1 MGDHTRGMRRGRA
14 FTSAQSAAAAV
25 VLARFARGR
34 RRRAPLAAGPAA
46 PPPAGP
52 VSVVV
57 RARDEAARLGPCLDG
72 LRRDPDVGEVLVVA
86 DESSD
91 ATADVA
97 AAGGARVLAGE
108 PLPAGWAGKAW
119 ALHQGAEAASGE
131 WLVFLDA
138 DTRPCPG
145 LVRALVALA
154 RAEQADLVSAA
165 PRFLCEGA
173 AERLLHP
180 AMAATIAYR
189 TGPSDVPGRQPSPAR
204 AIVNGQC
211 LLVRRRTFAAWGGWE
226 RVRGHLTED
235 VALAR
240 ALRGDGRRVAFAD
253 GADVLEVRMY
263 EDARET
269 WSGWGRSLM
278 GPDVT
283 GPLRQAEDLAVL
295 WLALALPL
303 PRLLL
308 GRGTALDAVL
318 VAVRLGITAA
328 LARSYRPRGAPFWLS
343 PLADVPAM
351 ARLTWSVL
359 RPGRT
364 WRGRTY

>member
-1 MGDHTRGMRRGRA
+1 MRAGRA
-14 FTSAQSAAAAV
+14 FTSAQAAAAAV

-34 RRRAPLAAGPAA
+34 RRRPPLTAGPAVPA
-46 PPPAGP
+46 PDAAI
-52 VSVVV
+52 SVVV
-57 RARDEAARLGPCLDG
+57 PARDEATRLMPCLEG
-72 LRRDPDVGEVLVVA
+72 LRGDPDVAELLVV
-86 DESSD
+86 DDRSSD
-91 ATADVA
+91 ATAEVA
-97 AAGGARVLAGE
+97 SAGGARVLPGA

-119 ALHQGAEAASGE
+119 ALHQGTGAASGE
-131 WLVFLDA
+131 WILFLDA
-138 DTRPCPG
+138 DTRPRPG
-145 LVRALVALA
+145 LARALVALA
-154 RAEQADLVSAA
+154 LAEDADLVSAG
-165 PRFLCEGA
+165 PRFLCHGA

-189 TGPSDVPGRQPSPAR
+189 AGPSDVPGRQPSPAR

-211 LLVRRRTFAAWGGWE
+211 LLVRRRAFAAWGGWE

-253 GADVLEVRMY
+253 AADLLDVRMY
-263 EDARET
+263 EGARET

-278 GPDVT
+278 GPDVN

-303 PRLLL
+303 PRVLLRRGTPLDLLL
-308 GRGTALDAVL
+308 L
-318 VAVRLGITAA
+318 AVRLGITAA

-343 PLADVPAM
+343 PLADVPVM
-351 ARLTWSVL
+351 GRLTWSVL
-359 RPGRT
+359 RPDRT

>member
-1 MGDHTRGMRRGRA
+1 MRPGRA
-14 FTSAQSAAAAV
+14 FTSAQAAAAAV

-34 RRRAPLAAGPAA
+34 RRRPPLAAGPGVPAPDAA
-46 PPPAGP
+46 

-57 RARDEAARLGPCLDG
+57 PARDEATRLGPCLEG
-72 LRRDPDVGEVLVVA
+72 LRGDPDVAELLVV
-86 DESSD
+86 DDRSSD
-91 ATADVA
+91 ATAEVA
-97 AAGGARVLAGE
+97 SAGGARVLSGA

-119 ALHQGAEAASGE
+119 ALHQGAAAASGE
-131 WLVFLDA
+131 WILFLDA
-138 DTRPCPG
+138 DTRPRAG
-145 LVRALVALA
+145 LARALVALA
-154 RAEQADLVSAA
+154 LAEDADLVSAG
-165 PRFLCEGA
+165 PRFLCHGA

-211 LLVRRRTFAAWGGWE
+211 LLVRRRAFAAWGGWE

-253 GADVLEVRMY
+253 AADLLDVRMY
-263 EDARET
+263 EGARET

-278 GPDVT
+278 GPDVN

-303 PRLLL
+303 PRVLLRRATPLDLLL
-308 GRGTALDAVL
+308 L
-318 VAVRLGITAA
+318 AVRLGITAA

-351 ARLTWSVL
+351 GRLTWSVL
-359 RPGRT
+359 RPDRT